1 MELDPQTQQ
10 YEHPYQQPVDK
21 DSSQAYSNL
30 NPQTREDKSAY
41 QELDKSVKSP
51 RGTELQTYEEIK
63 EAKPKQ
69 QIYQDIADN

>member
-1 MELDPQTQQ
+1 MELDLQTQQ

-41 QELDKSVKSP
+41 EELDKNTESP
-51 RGTELQTYEEIK
+51 PRAESQTYEEVK
-63 EAKPKQ
+63 EANPKQ
-69 QIYQDIADN
+69 QVYQDIADN